1 MTWSIIAHDVK
12 TGMVGLAVST
22 CAFAVG
28 ARVPSIETGVGVV
41 ASQSFVNPFY
51 GPQALALLRQGAS
64 AQEAV
69 DAITKADE
77 GRSQRQVHIMDNKF
91 RFAAYTGAGCVDWCG
106 HLIRDTFSVAGN
118 MLAGPQVIE
127 TTADFYETHPELPFA
142 QRLLL
147 SLKAGEDAGGD
158 KRGKQ
163 SAALLI
169 HDQEDHAYLDIRV
182 DDHADPLAEL
192 MRVEE
197 KSRGRYMHYRKFM
210 PSKASPHGIIDREE
224 LERLI
229 AASMA
234 AEAKQ

>member
-1 MTWSIIAHDVK
+1 MTWSIIAHDTK

-51 GPQALALLRQGAS
+51 GPQALALLKQGAS

-69 DAITKADE
+69 DAVTGADE
-77 GRSQRQVHIMDNKF
+77 GRSQRQVHIMDNQF
-91 RFAAYTGAGCVDWCG
+91 RFAAYTGDGCVDWCG
-106 HLIRDTFSVAGN
+106 HLIRDHFSVAGN

-127 TTADFYETHPELPFA
+127 QTADFYAAHPELPFA

-147 SLKAGEDAGGD
+147 ALKAGEDAGGD

-169 HDQEDHAYLDIRV
+169 HDQEDYAYLDIRV

-210 PSKASPHGIIDREE
+210 PSKASPFGIIDRQE

-234 AEAKQ
+234 ADSAE

>member
-1 MTWSIIAHDVK
+1 
-12 TGMVGLAVST
+12 MVGLAVST

-28 ARVPSIETGVGVV
+28 ARVPSIETGVRVV

-51 GPQALALLRQGAS
+51 GPQALALLKQGAS

-69 DAITKADE
+69 DAITRADE
-77 GRSQRQVHIMDNKF
+77 GRSQRQVHIMDNQF
-91 RFAAYTGAGCVDWCG
+91 RFAAFTVDGCVDWCG
-106 HLIRDTFSVAGN
+106 HLIRDTYSVAGN

-127 TTADFYETHPELPFA
+127 TTADFYAAHPELPFA
-142 QRLLL
+142 QRLL
-147 SLKAGEDAGGD
+147 SALKAGEDAGGD

-169 HDQEDHAYLDIRV
+169 HDQEDYAYLDIRV

-210 PSKASPHGIIDREE
+210 PSKASPFGIIDRQE
-224 LERLI
+224 LESLI